1 MSVPAFLPYAT
12 AASISFSYS
21 GFLDAAR
28 MSEGL
33 VVASWGWYFLIVAK
47 SPESATTV
55 WGVLVVYRLVVG
67 AAGHRHR
74 ISASSGEGVALHGGV
89 LTVPEAFSWSRE
101 LVIVVVCG
109 RCRGIVEEGERWYE
123 V

>member
-1 MSVPAFLPYAT
+1 MSVPFFLPYAT

-33 VVASWGWYFLIVAK
+33 VVASWGWYFLMVAK

-55 WGVLVVYRLVVG
+55 Y
-67 AAGHRHR
+67 AAGQSAIILPYAACCACEDTHRAGGLELFERARHCGLIYVCMGLGLGLGGLLQVCMR
-74 ISASSGEGVALHGGV
+74 ALDM
-89 LTVPEAFSWSRE
+89 W
-101 LVIVVVCG
+101 
-109 RCRGIVEEGERWYE
+109 
-123 V
+123 